1 MAANTLF
8 SSFIL
13 LVTMIFVQIAS
24 SAQANIEHS
33 LMAPNATFF
42 ATVHLQIQDFIMVG
56 RGPLGIRIIASLAG
70 GNITGPNLEGMFIRE
85 SVIVLPG
92 GDWLLQDPASNV
104 YTIDA
109 RYEIRTTDG
118 ESIYVTGS
126 GFSADLN
133 LTSGQLPSKL
143 YERNIFETGSKKY
156 YWLNNIMTMGV
167 VTLTDG
173 NVVTTQ
179 VWQIGWP
186 TL

>member
-1 MAANTLF
+1 M
-8 SSFIL
+8 
-13 LVTMIFVQIAS
+13 
-24 SAQANIEHS
+24 
-33 LMAPNATFF
+33 
-42 ATVHLQIQDFIMVG
+42 
-56 RGPLGIRIIASLAG
+56 
-70 GNITGPNLEGMFIRE
+70 
-85 SVIVLPG
+85 
-92 GDWLLQDPASNV
+92 DPASNV

-167 VTLTDG
+167 VTLTDD

-179 VWQIGWP
+179 VWQVR
-186 TL
+186 